1 MTQSKRFGTVQMV
14 DKKLQQ
20 ERATAAEM
28 TAARELSKQ
37 LRTDK
42 ERLKAEKIQRS
53 NAMRAA
59 AHQQRKAINVE
70 TRQRF
75 TSCRGAMDDA
85 ERKYQSSVLQV
96 GNPMCTL
103 PAVTYMSARQSLAN
117 R

>member
-1 MTQSKRFGTVQMV
+1 MA

-20 ERATAAEM
+20 ERATAADM
-28 TAARELSKQ
+28 AAARELSEQ
-37 LRTDK
+37 LRTEK

-85 ERKYQSSVLQV
+85 ERKFQGSVLQV
-96 GNPMCTL
+96 GDPTL
-103 PAVTYMSARQSLAN
+103 TSPAVTYMSACKSLAH